1 MSEFCD
7 DCKFAVPA
15 CGYGEADCNSDV
27 RPDGAGIINAAL
39 ASIVVQES
47 LVAELLN
54 HDKN

>member
-27 RPDGAGIINAAL
+27 RPDGVGIINAAL